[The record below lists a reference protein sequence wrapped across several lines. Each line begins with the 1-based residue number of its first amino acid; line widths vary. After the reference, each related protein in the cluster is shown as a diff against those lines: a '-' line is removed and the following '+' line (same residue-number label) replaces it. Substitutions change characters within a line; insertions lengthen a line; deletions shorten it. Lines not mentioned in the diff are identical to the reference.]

1 VKISWEYN
9 PLATSWEILLK
20 FLFLVYNEVTTW
32 LVLVS
37 KAITEVHNLHSHKN
51 ILFLI
56 VVSTNLY
63 YLVSSPHNRQNQNF
77 HLLQFLAIC
86 RQYVWSKYFCS
97 LVCDDKSI
105 QKIKDISQINLW
117 EITKKIKQSFTVTS
131 QISDIFEHP
140 AHNTYSHFVISHRSK
155 RVTVLYH
162 FTLVWL
168 ICQSWDRKILHT
180 TVSRSFC
187 TGSKRFTD
195 DEN

>member
-1 VKISWEYN
+1 M
-9 PLATSWEILLK
+9 
-20 FLFLVYNEVTTW
+20 TTW

-37 KAITEVHNLHSHKN
+37 KAITEVHNLHFHKN
-51 ILFLI
+51 VLFLI
-56 VVSTNLY
+56 VVSTNLHH
-63 YLVSSPHNRQNQNF
+63 LVSSPHNRQNQNF

-117 EITKKIKQSFTVTS
+117 EITKKKKKFHSNFPNKWL
-131 QISDIFEHP
+131 FEHP

-162 FTLVWL
+162 FMLVWL

-180 TVSRSFC
+180 TVSRSFS
-187 TGSKRFTD
+187 TGSERFTE